1 MNKHEIRKLA
11 LELRTRVTGREEK
24 SSSIWEQLLAR
35 FPWPNRGWVCS
46 YVDID
51 PEVVT
56 RRYLQGHLFRRISGS
71 TENQTIPKVELQ
83 PAQLVVPYCLPHQL
97 NLFHLQ
103 DWSELSA
110 SHWGLQE
117 PAHHLRIAERLVAPN
132 QIDLF
137 LVPGVAFDRRGNR
150 LGYGKGYYDK
160 LLSQRNPN
168 SLAIALAFQVQVAS
182 AVPFDPKHDI
192 PMDYIVTENE
202 VIDCRTERGAQV
214 SQTRRTGT

>member
-1 MNKHEIRKLA
+1 MNKNEIRKLA
-11 LELRTRVTGREEK
+11 LELRTRVTGRAEK
-24 SSSIWEQLLAR
+24 SSAIWEQLLAR

-56 RRYLQGHLFRRISGS
+56 RRYLQDYISSS
-71 TENQTIPKVELQ
+71 TENQTIPKGEFQ
-83 PAQLVVPYCLPHQL
+83 AAQLVVPYCLPHHL

-110 SHWGLQE
+110 SHWGLHE
-117 PAHHLRIAERLVAPN
+117 PAHHLRIAERLVAPS

-160 LLSQRNPN
+160 LLSQRNSN
-168 SLAIALAFQVQVAS
+168 SLVIALAFQVQVAN

-214 SQTRRTGT
+214 SQTRRAGI